1 MNCDYSECLD
11 KIAEDKK
18 TIAQLII
25 LTAGCFLFLGVVN
38 AFYPQKMDSL
48 LFAVGLYLGMC
59 LLTLYVVV
67 NSLNKFKLRLK
78 EITGE

>member
-1 MNCDYSECLD
+1 M
-11 KIAEDKK
+11 
-18 TIAQLII
+18 II
-25 LTAGCFLFLGVVN
+25 LSAGCFLFLGVVS

-59 LLTLYVVV
+59 LMALYVVV
-67 NSLNKFKLRLK
+67 NGLKKFKLRLK